1 MYQLSEL
8 AKAICDDERRAAEH
22 RRRSAQAY
30 AARRNG
36 TRRGIARLTG
46 LRVRLSPA
54 ALRRAAQAV

>member
-1 MYQLSEL
+1 MNQLHEL
-8 AKAICDDERRAAEH
+8 AKAIDDDQRRTAEH

-54 ALRRAAQAV
+54 ALRRAAQAF

>member
-8 AKAICDDERRAAEH
+8 ANAICDDKHRAAEH
-22 RRRSAQAY
+22 HQRSAQAY
-30 AARRNG
+30 AAGRNG

-54 ALRRAAQAV
+54 ALRRATQAF

>member
-1 MYQLSEL
+1 MYHLPEV

-22 RRRSAQAY
+22 HRRSAQAY
-30 AARRNG
+30 AAGRNG

-54 ALRRAAQAV
+54 ALRRSAQAV

>member
-1 MYQLSEL
+1 MYQLPEV
-8 AKAICDDERRAAEH
+8 AKAIRDDERRAAEH
-22 RRRSAQAY
+22 HRLSAQAY

-54 ALRRAAQAV
+54 ALRRAVQAF